1 MKRPYEQQEDNSLSS
16 QVQDDSVMEY
26 TTTTQLPPYTMEEL
40 EDISYLQELNARID
54 EAEMQFA
61 SGEFFTS
68 EEVHRGALEFLNSRK
83 CS

>member
-40 EDISYLQELNARID
+40 DARID
-54 EAEMQFA
+54 EAEAEFEAGRRIPSTEVFA
-61 SGEFFTS
+61 H
-68 EEVHRGALEFLNSRK
+68 VRQMLINRL
-83 CS
+83 